1 MADEPEPPNDPP
13 GPQPEPDPPPMPAHE
28 LAVVLDRATAAST
41 GCPWE
46 VREAADTIRAWL
58 ATLPTTAML

>member
-1 MADEPEPPNDPP
+1 MPDPTDPEPEPAP
-13 GPQPEPDPPPMPAHE
+13 GPEPDPPPMPARD
-28 LAVVLDRATAAST
+28 LADVLDRATAAST

-58 ATLPTTAML
+58 ATLPTTTLL